1 LNAIQG
7 RLKLSTKELQRV
19 VLRMPSVTGMSTDSS
34 KQLSAL
40 DKRIDFF
47 LNEGKI
53 ALAEYRNI
61 IWQYVLS
68 IILTL

>member
-1 LNAIQG
+1 
-7 RLKLSTKELQRV
+7 
-19 VLRMPSVTGMSTDSS
+19 MPSVTGMSTDSS

-61 IWQYVLS
+61 IWQYILS